1 MEPQKVHKDRFSR
14 RAVPKWRC
22 WTGFYGRIETAVSD
36 LMRLASKI
44 AILNGDSIIPLN
56 QGQSETFRAQAT
68 P

>member
-1 MEPQKVHKDRFSR
+1 MALLDR
-14 RAVPKWRC
+14 VL
-22 WTGFYGRIETAVSD
+22 GRIETAVSD